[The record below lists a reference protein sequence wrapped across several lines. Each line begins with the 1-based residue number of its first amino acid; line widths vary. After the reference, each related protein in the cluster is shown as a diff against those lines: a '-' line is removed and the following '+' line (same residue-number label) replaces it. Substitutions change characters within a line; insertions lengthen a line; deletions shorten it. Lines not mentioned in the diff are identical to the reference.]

1 MKIAPAVISYSRRL
15 VPRACPGRSAARSG
29 ALQTPISGL
38 PEIGAHMRASRA
50 SPTCVDRSSPWRS
63 RISGAPLRSAPR
75 CIASGTHDTDGHSCL
90 TTSNNTHSL
99 VAARFCVN
107 ALSPQH
113 ALAGPIPVFSCF
125 SADSDLPS
133 RVLRSQ
139 TTRTSPFQHA
149 LPPSR
154 GAFCARGLHRCFTH
168 PESRGGRS
176 AEKRSGA
183 RRNTRGAYHDAIRQ
197 APSEAPCVP

>member
-1 MKIAPAVISYSRRL
+1 MSR
-15 VPRACPGRSAARSG
+15 AQRSTKWCAADTDLGFTRDRHSNVRKSGKPDLHRSRVY
-29 ALQTPISGL
+29 
-38 PEIGAHMRASRA
+38 PEIGAHMCASRA

-168 PESRGGRS
+168 PESRGRRS

-183 RRNTRGAYHDAIRQ
+183 QRNTRGAYHVRQ
-197 APSEAPCVP
+197 RRA

>member
-113 ALAGPIPVFSCF
+113 ALAGPIPVFSYF

-139 TTRTSPFQHA
+139 TTRTPSFPRRA
-149 LPPSR
+149 LAP
-154 GAFCARGLHRCFTH
+154 GVLHRCFTH